1 MMSRK
6 TKELAV
12 IDGRRAQ
19 NCQILL
25 SKLKMSNEE
34 IRIAILNCDQ
44 SEYLQKDMLEQL
56 LKFVPTKDEIDLL
69 QEHQKEASRMAK
81 ADRFLL
87 EMGRYVMTSS
97 PARR

>member
-1 MMSRK
+1 
-6 TKELAV
+6 
-12 IDGRRAQ
+12 
-19 NCQILL
+19 
-25 SKLKMSNEE
+25 
-34 IRIAILNCDQ
+34 
-44 SEYLQKDMLEQL
+44 MLEQL